1 MVQIIFVSTNMS
13 IHFLCTIKIN
23 KVLGAI
29 IPVAT
34 QFHIVLLLSASYQDI
49 PDKYFSVNLL
59 PRLSSVAK
67 PARNR
72 LNYITALNVH
82 LSSRY

>member
-1 MVQIIFVSTNMS
+1 MVQIIFVSTYIS
-13 IHFLCTIKIN
+13 IHFLCTIKID
-23 KVLGAI
+23 KVLGVT

-34 QFHIVLLLSASYQDI
+34 QFHIVLLLSALYQDI
-49 PDKYFSVNLL
+49 SDKYFSVNLL

-72 LNYITALNVH
+72 LNYVTALNVH
-82 LSSRY
+82 LSSRH